1 LQRQPSLLPYRPPS
15 GHDVSSVPLS
25 MYLEPGP
32 EVAQPSLV
40 DVLTDVDPACLPR
53 TAVALVSAPS
63 AVVAHPTRFDVAYA
77 RAYGMT
83 SSGIRPTIVS
93 VPCQP
98 GLALPSVTDVVSS
111 RTRVHSDTPIPL
123 RDVGQRDLPMLTYD
137 LSVPT
142 ASTLSGNI
150 DAIDIACTPGPSSAD
165 VPRPTGV
172 SIHRSVP
179 AVGVRPPKSSVP
191 VDVVKSPSGST

>member
-15 GHDVSSVPLS
+15 GHDVSSVPVRA
-25 MYLEPGP
+25 YLEPGL
-32 EVAQPSLV
+32 EAAQPSLV
-40 DVLTDVDPACLPR
+40 DVWTDVDPA
-53 TAVALVSAPS
+53 AALVSAPS
-63 AVVAHPTRFDVAYA
+63 AVVAHPTGVDVAYA

-83 SSGIRPTIVS
+83 SSGIRLTIVG

-123 RDVGQRDLPMLTYD
+123 SDVGQRDLPRLTYD

-150 DAIDIACTPGPSSAD
+150 DVIDIACTPGPSSAD
-165 VPRPTGV
+165 VPRPSGV
-172 SIHRSVP
+172 LGGIRGYLQALRH
-179 AVGVRPPKSSVP
+179 AHLHF
-191 VDVVKSPSGST
+191 